1 MGRGVQF
8 PEWVVPAVRSR
19 AFRLAFQ
26 IIVLGLVLWLF
37 VVPRLLAVLT
47 GGRLEAISGFG
58 WPLVAISAQAVSLL
72 AYAVMTRA
80 VLSGHPHRPAF
91 PRLLAIDLS
100 SIAVT
105 NCVPVGAAAGT
116 GVGVRLLARE
126 GVRPAEA
133 TSAKLLQGV
142 VAALGLVLLTAAAA
156 IVEIVGPGLRASDL
170 TSLRIGGP
178 VLATVFAVIVVVGV
192 LSRIRV
198 GRRWARSL
206 AARVPARA
214 RPGALRAV
222 RALGVQIELLLSQP
236 RVLLPALASGMVNW
250 LADALSLWCC
260 VHAFGNPPAA
270 SGLLLTFGL
279 ATAVGWLPLTPG
291 GVGVVEAILIPGLI
305 GLGGSHGAAVLGV
318 LSWRLV
324 HSWLPVPFGLL
335 ARVWISR
342 RAIRTRERVVA
353 GMRSRRSRRHHP
365 ALGRD

>member
-1 MGRGVQF
+1 MGRRARVAA
-8 PEWVVPAVRSR
+8 WLVPAVRSR
-19 AFRLAFQ
+19 TFRLAFQ
-26 IIVLGLVLWLF
+26 LIVLGLVLWLF
-37 VVPRLLAVLT
+37 VVPRLLDVLT
-47 GGRLEAISGFG
+47 RGRFEAISGFG
-58 WPLVAISAQAVSLL
+58 WPLVAVGAQAVSLL

-80 VLSGHPHRPAF
+80 VLSGHPHRPPF

-142 VAALGLVLLTAAAA
+142 VAALGLVVLTAGAA

-170 TSLRIGGP
+170 TSLRLGGP
-178 VLATVFAVIVVVGV
+178 VLGSVFAVIVVVGV
-192 LSRIRV
+192 LSRTRF
-198 GRRWARSL
+198 GRRRARGL
-206 AARVPARA
+206 AARLPARA
-214 RPGALRAV
+214 RPGALRVV
-222 RALGVQIELLLSQP
+222 RALGAQIELLLSQP
-236 RVLLPALASGMVNW
+236 RVLLPALAAGMVNW
-250 LADALSLWCC
+250 TADALSLWCC
-260 VHAFGNPPAA
+260 VHAFGHPPAV
-270 SGLLLTFGL
+270 SGLLLSFGL

-305 GLGGSHGAAVLGV
+305 GLGGSSGAAVLGV
-318 LSWRLV
+318 LTWRLV

-335 ARVWISR
+335 ARLSISR
-342 RAIRTRERVVA
+342 RAIRTRKRVVA
-353 GMRSRRSRRHHP
+353 GMRSRRSRRQHP